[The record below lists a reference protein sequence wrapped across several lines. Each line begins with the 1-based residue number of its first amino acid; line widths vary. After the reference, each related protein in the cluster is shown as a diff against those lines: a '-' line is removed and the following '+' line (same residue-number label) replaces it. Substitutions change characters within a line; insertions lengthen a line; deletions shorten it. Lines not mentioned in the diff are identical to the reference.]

1 MKCDKGTLV
10 RTAVLLLSLIN
21 SVLQMFDL
29 NPLPIENE
37 TVSQAISS
45 VLLIASAIASWW
57 KNNSFSKKAVAA
69 DEYLK
74 ELKGGK

>member
-37 TVSQAISS
+37 TAAQAVSS
-45 VLLIASAIASWW
+45 VLLIVSAVASWW

-74 ELKGGK
+74 ELKGGI

>member
-37 TVSQAISS
+37 TVSQAFSS
-45 VLLIASAIASWW
+45 VLLIVSAIVSWW
-57 KNNSFSKKAVAA
+57 KNNSFSKNAVAA

-74 ELKGGK
+74 ELSGGI